1 MINTDNDI
9 ALFFGFVEDNKDPK
23 GRVRVRII
31 GHNSQNKG
39 ILPTEMLKWFP
50 CARQE
55 NALGGVG
62 KSSPPY
68 LEGTMVFGLYLD
80 SDRQEAIVLGSVKGP
95 DDMASGDIAV
105 DSKNSSL
112 ASNVPDGRGGEW
124 SQPTTPYAAVYP
136 DNDVLVTKSGHV
148 VEYDDTPG
156 AERISI
162 FHKSGTFEEFHP
174 DGTKVDRIIGNS
186 YEINLSEKRI
196 LVGGDWDIFVN
207 GDHRI
212 NVAGEVYYKVGGGVT
227 FDTDL
232 VRILGNSEATDH
244 ISSNV
249 SGKSHIHSG
258 VQPGNGVSSV
268 PVGAT
273 AGFAPTPANTFSLQ
287 TEDTGLTPVVISQGL
302 SEGFITPEDVV
313 IAETYVPEVE
323 AVDETPAVDTP
334 AEVQDCGLAVDQNGK
349 VNYSAMLTSNVSL
362 RSVSLGAV
370 VSQYAIK
377 DQVGLT
383 KTQIICNLKNLAE
396 NVIEPLLKQYPN
408 AMVTS
413 GFRAGSGTSQ
423 HLKGE
428 AIDIQFRGMSN
439 AEYYNVAQWIKTN
452 LPYDQLILEYKN
464 FGTRLPWIHVS
475 LKRST
480 SQRYQAMTFF
490 NHKRIADGLRN
501 MS

>member
-1 MINTDNDI
+1 MINTDSDMI
-9 ALFFGFVEDNKDPK
+9 PFFGFVEDNKDPS
-23 GRVRVRII
+23 GRVRVRVI
-31 GHNSQNKG
+31 GHNSSNKG
-39 ILPTEMLKWFP
+39 VLPTEMLKWFT
-50 CARQE
+50 CVRQE

-68 LEGTMVFGLYLD
+68 LEGTLVFGLYLD

-95 DDMASGDIAV
+95 GDMASGDIA
-105 DSKNSSL
+105 L
-112 ASNVPDGRGGEW
+112 ASKDSGLASGIPDGRGGTW
-124 SQPTTPYAAVYP
+124 SQPSSPYAASYP

-148 VEYDDTPG
+148 IEYDDTPG
-156 AERISI
+156 AERISV
-162 FHKSGTFEEFHP
+162 FHRSGTFEEVHP
-174 DGTKVDRIIGNS
+174 DGSKVNRHIGDH
-186 YEINLSEKRI
+186 YEINLRDKCI
-196 LVGGDWDIFVN
+196 LVNGDWNIFVN
-207 GDHRI
+207 GDQRI

-227 FDTDL
+227 FDTSL
-232 VRILGNSEATDH
+232 VRVLGNSEATDH

-249 SGKSHIHSG
+249 SGRDHVHSG
-258 VQPGNGVSSV
+258 VQPGNGISAN

-287 TEDTGLTPVVISQGL
+287 TEDTGLTPRVINQGL
-302 SEGFITPEDVV
+302 QEGFITPEDVV

-323 AVDETPAVDTP
+323 TVDETPPVETP
-334 AEVQDCGLAVDQNGK
+334 AEVTDCGLAVDASGK
-349 VNYSAMLTSNVSL
+349 VDYSVLLAPGISL

-383 KTQIICNLKNLAE
+383 KTDIICNLKNLAE
-396 NVIEPLLKQYPN
+396 NVLVPLFAKYPS

-428 AIDIQFRGMSN
+428 AVDIQFRNISN
-439 AEYYNVAQWIKTN
+439 AQYYEIAQWIKTN
-452 LPYDQLILEYKN
+452 LPFDQLILEYKN

-475 LKRST
+475 LKRAKA
-480 SQRYQAMTFF
+480 QRYQAMTFF
-490 NHKRIADGLRN
+490 NHKRVADGLRN